1 MNDSR
6 STGVF
11 QLPLSLA
18 RQVDRVCDRF
28 EEAWLAGDRP
38 RIEAFLDEA
47 PQAARPTLLRELLRL
62 ELEQRCRAGDQ
73 PAADEYHTRFPEQ
86 TAHVDAL
93 LGGLTLHLHRRPRG
107 RPAGPG
113 AGEAGAADPPRERA
127 GAPPPAAPPP
137 PPLPAIP
144 GYEVLRVLGQGGMGV
159 VYQARQVALNRPV
172 ALKMILAGAYAGEHE
187 RARFRTEA
195 EAVARL
201 RHGNIV
207 QIYEVGEQ
215 EGRPFLSLEFVEGG
229 SLADRLKG
237 TPQPAHDA
245 ARLLET
251 LARAVHAAHQCG
263 VVHRDLKPANV
274 LLAEDGTPKI
284 TDFGL
289 AKQLDAESAQGQTG
303 SGTILGTPSYMAP
316 EQAEGQ
322 AHVVGPAA
330 DVYALGAILY
340 EMLTGRPPFKGETV
354 LDTLGQVRSEEPV
367 PPSRLQPK
375 TPRDLDTVCLKCLQK
390 DPRRRYATAQALA
403 DDLRAFLD
411 GRAILARPTG
421 PWEQAMKW
429 ARRRPAVAALLAGM
443 VLLAAVGTGLV
454 VWQWRVAVAA
464 GHAELLAREAEEKAR
479 HAEEAQRHEAE
490 ALLVRFSLDRG
501 QTLCEQG
508 DIGRGMLWL
517 ADTLGKAPGKDLQR
531 AVRADLAAWHGRLH
545 SLRELLSHP
554 SSVRTALFS
563 PDGRAVLTLCED
575 KKVRLWDAAT
585 GELLGRPLEHPDE
598 VHAVTFSPDGRLVV
612 TGCADGAARLW
623 DAATGTAV
631 RDLRDKDN
639 GPVQAVAF
647 APDGHTLV
655 TGSGDHKVRLWE
667 TASGNL
673 LAQAQHQDAVL
684 AVAYSPDGKTVVSG
698 SADGWTRF
706 WDAAKLRPVLTTPE
720 AEGKRPEE
728 LKLPRQKGEVRTVVF
743 GPTPNPNGEVVLLT
757 VTRLTRDPK
766 DRHGPRQDM
775 AVTLW
780 QAATGE
786 YIADLPH
793 HYWVRT
799 VAFSPDG
806 RLVCTGGEDHAA
818 QLWKTDF
825 GEPFGHPLPH
835 QDSVQAIA
843 FSPDSRTLL
852 TGSDDRT
859 ARLWDVETGR
869 PIGQPLEH
877 QGPVRAVGFS
887 PDGRSLLT
895 AGHDASARLWR
906 PAPAESYKREFVH
919 TAQVM
924 AVAWAPDGKTV
935 ATGTDNTK
943 AWLWQV
949 ETGKRL
955 DPPFAN
961 EDDVWVVAFDPDGKR
976 LLTGGRDKHVRIWDV
991 ENRKKRP
998 VLLPHDHRVRAAAFS
1013 PDGRV
1018 VLIGAG
1024 DPDVG
1029 VAQFW
1034 DAATGKPLGAAL
1046 KEPDQAQEVVW
1057 QVAFSPDGRTVAT
1070 ASGENNVRLWDVA
1083 TRTAR
1088 LLPPRHQIRVV
1099 ALAFS
1104 PDGRT
1109 LLTGS
1114 TDKTARL
1121 WDVATGQPVG
1131 EPLQHPGA
1139 VWSVAFSADGRFV
1152 VTGCRDG
1159 TARVWDTAT
1168 GVPIGPPW
1176 PHDDFVWAVACQPGG
1191 RGVLTGSAD
1200 RTARLWQLPEPV
1212 EGNTKRTALW
1222 VQVCTAMEL
1231 DNGATHWL
1239 DADTWKERR
1248 RRLQALGGPPVP

>member
-1 MNDSR
+1 MSESR
-6 STGVF
+6 STGVY

-38 RIEAFLDEA
+38 RIEEFLTDA
-47 PQAARPTLLRELLRL
+47 PQAARPTLLHELLRL
-62 ELEQRCRAGDQ
+62 ELEQRYRSGEQ
-73 PAADEYHTRFPEQ
+73 PAADEYHARFPEQ
-86 TAHVDAL
+86 GAHVDAV
-93 LGGLTLHLHRRPRG
+93 LGGLTLHLRRGSRG
-107 RPAGPG
+107 RPADPGMTEPIAAGP
-113 AGEAGAADPPRERA
+113 APERA
-127 GAPPPAAPPP
+127 GAPPAAPSP

-215 EGRPFLSLEFVEGG
+215 EGRPFLSLEFVERG

-237 TPQPAHDA
+237 TPQPAHEA
-245 ARLLET
+245 ARLVET
-251 LARAVHAAHQCG
+251 LARAIHAAHQCG

-274 LLAEDGTPKI
+274 LLTEDSTPKI

-289 AKQLDAESAQGQTG
+289 AKQLDAESAHGQTG

-330 DVYALGAILY
+330 DIYALGAILY

-411 GRAILARPTG
+411 GRPILARPTG

-464 GHAELLAREAEEKAR
+464 GHAELLARQAEEKAR
-479 HAEEAQRHEAE
+479 HAEEAQRREAQG
-490 ALLVRFSLDRG
+490 LLVRFSLNRG

-517 ADTLGKAPGKDLQR
+517 AETLGSAPGEDLQR

-545 SLRELLSHP
+545 SLRDLLSNP
-554 SSVRTALFS
+554 SPVRTAFFS
-563 PDGRAVLTLCED
+563 PDGRTVLTLCED
-575 KKVRLWDAAT
+575 EKVRLWDAAT
-585 GELLGRPLEHPDE
+585 GEPVGQPLEHPGE
-598 VHAVTFSPDGRLVV
+598 VRAVAFSPDSHLVV
-612 TGCADGAARLW
+612 TAGEDGTARLW
-623 DAATGTAV
+623 DPATGRPV
-631 RDLRDKDN
+631 GKQWEHK
-639 GPVQAVAF
+639 GPVLAVAF
-647 APDGHTLV
+647 LPGGRAVV
-655 TGSGDHKVRLWE
+655 TGSADRKVRLWE
-667 TASGNL
+667 TATGKP
-673 LAQAQHQDAVL
+673 LATAEHRDAVL
-684 AVAYSPDGKTVVSG
+684 AVACSPDGKTVVSG

-706 WDAAKLRPVLTTPE
+706 WDAATLRPVLLPPE
-720 AEGKRPEE
+720 ADGKPPEE
-728 LKLPRQKGEVRTVVF
+728 LKLPQQKGEVRLVAF
-743 GPTPNPNGEVVLLT
+743 GPMPNPNGDVVLLT
-757 VTRLTRDPK
+757 VTRLVRDPK
-766 DRHGPRQDM
+766 DKHGPRRDM
-775 AVTLW
+775 SVTLW
-780 QAATGE
+780 QAETGRW
-786 YIADLPH
+786 IADLPH

-825 GEPFGHPLPH
+825 GDPFGHPLPH

-859 ARLWDVETGR
+859 ARVWDVETGR

-877 QGPVRAVGFS
+877 QGPVRAVGFA

-895 AGHDASARLWR
+895 ASHDGTARLWR
-906 PAPAESYKREFVH
+906 PAPAEPYRRTLAH
-919 TAQVM
+919 DGQVM
-924 AVAWAPDGKTV
+924 AVAWAPDGETA
-935 ATGTDNTK
+935 ATGLDNSK
-943 AWLWQV
+943 AWLWRMDS
-949 ETGKRL
+949 GKRVE
-955 DPPFAN
+955 PAFKN
-961 EDDVWVVAFDPDGKR
+961 EDDVWAVTFDPAGRR
-976 LLTGGRDKHVRIWDV
+976 LLTGGRDGIARIWDIA
-991 ENRKKRP
+991 NRKKEP
-998 VLLPHDHRVRAAAFS
+998 LLLRHDHRVRSAAFS

-1018 VLIGAG
+1018 VLVGAG
-1024 DPDVG
+1024 DSSAG

-1034 DAATGKPLGAAL
+1034 DARTGAPLGDAL
-1046 KEPDQAQEVVW
+1046 REPHQAPEVVW
-1057 QVAFSPDGRTVAT
+1057 AVAFSPDGRTCAT
-1070 ASGENNVRLWDVA
+1070 ASGENSVRLWDVQ
-1083 TRTAR
+1083 TRAAR
-1088 LLPPRHQIRVV
+1088 LLPARHQIRVV
-1099 ALAFS
+1099 ALAFN

-1109 LLTGS
+1109 LVTGS

-1121 WDVATGQPVG
+1121 WDVATAQPVG

-1159 TARVWDTAT
+1159 TARVWDAAT

-1176 PHDDFVWAVACQPGG
+1176 PHDDVVWSVACQPGG

-1200 RTARLWQLPEPV
+1200 HTARLWELPEPV
-1212 EGNTKRTALW
+1212 ADDPRRTALW
-1222 VQVCTAMEL
+1222 VQVSTAMEL
-1231 DNGATHWL
+1231 EHGTTRWL

-1248 RRLQALGGPPVP
+1248 RQLQEKGGAPLP